1 MNIRDKILIV
11 EDERSITNFLRTILV
26 SNDYDVIVASSG
38 AEAYSMITSHCPDL
52 IVLDLGLPDIDGLQI
67 IKSVREWT
75 LLPIVVVSA
84 RAHERDKVQA
94 LDLGADDYI
103 TKPFGAGELL
113 ARIRTAI
120 RHTRTGLA
128 NETIATTGKFKAG
141 DLEIDYDK
149 HQVLVNGVNAN
160 LTQNEY
166 KIIGLL
172 GKCAG
177 KVLTYDYII
186 KELWGPGTK
195 GNNQSLRV
203 HMANI
208 RRKIEKNPRRA
219 AVYLYRD
226 RCRLPHSR
234 GRLSCYP
241 IHDIIKQKLFE
252 EYP

>member
-11 EDERSITNFLRTILV
+11 EDERSISNFLRTILV
-26 SNDYDVIVASSG
+26 SNDYDVIIAHSG
-38 AEAYSMITSHCPDL
+38 VEAYSMITSHCPDL
-52 IVLDLGLPDIDGLQI
+52 IVLDIDGLQI

-84 RAHERDKVQA
+84 RSHERDKVQA

-141 DLEIDYDK
+141 SLEIDYDK
-149 HQVLVNGVNAN
+149 HQVLIDGSNAG

-166 KIIGLL
+166 KIVALL

-186 KELWGPGTK
+186 KELWGPGTR

-208 RRKIEKNPRRA
+208 RRKIEKSPA
-219 AVYLYRD
+219 EPQYIFTEIGVGYRMVEGD
-226 RCRLPHSR
+226 
-234 GRLSCYP
+234 
-241 IHDIIKQKLFE
+241 
-252 EYP
+252 

>member
-1 MNIRDKILIV
+1 MNIRDKILVV

-26 SNDYDVIVASSG
+26 SNDYDVIIARSG

-52 IVLDLGLPDIDGLQI
+52 IV
-67 IKSVREWT
+67 
-75 LLPIVVVSA
+75 
-84 RAHERDKVQA
+84 

-128 NETIATTGKFKAG
+128 NEAIATTGKFKAG

-149 HQVLVNGVNAN
+149 HQVFVGGVNTN
-160 LTQNEY
+160 MTQNEY
-166 KIIGLL
+166 KIVGLL

-195 GNNQSLRV
+195 GNNQTLRV

-208 RRKIEKNPRRA
+208 RRKIEKNPAEPRYIFTEIG
-219 AVYLYRD
+219 VGYRMVEGD
-226 RCRLPHSR
+226 
-234 GRLSCYP
+234 
-241 IHDIIKQKLFE
+241 
-252 EYP
+252 

>member
-26 SNDYDVIVASSG
+26 SNDYDVIIASSG

-186 KELWGPGTK
+186 KELWGAIPGGLTD
-195 GNNQSLRV
+195 LRQE
-203 HMANI
+203 
-208 RRKIEKNPRRA
+208 RRMQDGE
-219 AVYLYRD
+219 
-226 RCRLPHSR
+226 
-234 GRLSCYP
+234 
-241 IHDIIKQKLFE
+241 
-252 EYP
+252 